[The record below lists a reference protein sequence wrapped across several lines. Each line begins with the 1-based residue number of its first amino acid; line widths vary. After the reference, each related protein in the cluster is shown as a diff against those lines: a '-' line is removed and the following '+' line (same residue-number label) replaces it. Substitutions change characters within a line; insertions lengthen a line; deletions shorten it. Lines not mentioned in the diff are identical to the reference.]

1 MITLTFTAKFD
12 NTTGNIRPWEI
23 FVKNDTDGIAKKC
36 ASAKTL
42 EGAEK
47 SIKQR
52 MNDRKNYFICIY
64 EKN

>member
-12 NTTGNIRPWEI
+12 DTTGNIRPWEI
-23 FVKNDTDGIAKKC
+23 YVKQDNGPYKMC

-52 MNDRKNYFICIY
+52 MKDREKYFICIY

>member
-12 NTTGNIRPWEI
+12 DTTGNIRPWEI
-23 FVKNDTDGIAKKC
+23 YVKRDNGPYKICT
-36 ASAKTL
+36 SAKTL

-47 SIKQR
+47 SIKKR
-52 MNDRKNYFICIY
+52 MDDRKKYFICIY